1 MEHRFARKRKLIF
14 GGLLLLLLLFSLTAQ
29 AEAAWKKNSNGTY
42 SYYSK
47 GKKVKSKWIGDDY
60 YVNAKG
66 VRQTGWLHKGN
77 KWYYFNKSGKLV
89 KSKWIKSKGKMY
101 YAGANGAL
109 YTSGRKKV
117 GKYYYAFSSRGVKLT
132 GKRTYGKKT
141 YFFGYKTGRM
151 LTKQWVK
158 TNKKYY
164 YYGSNGVMAKSQ
176 WIGRYYVNS
185 KGQRVTNTWKGD
197 RYLGSNGKAVTGL
210 KKIGKYYYYFDKKT
224 YKKVK
229 STKVKVNGKTYTFDK
244 NGKGKVYTSIPTA
257 KVSVESTYYS
267 DPEVSD
273 ETLLAAIIYCES
285 GNQSYTGQT
294 AVGMVIMNR
303 VNSPL
308 FPSTLREVIYQK
320 TQFEPTRNGS
330 MTRALKNPSL
340 VTASCKKAA
349 KSVLAKYK
357 SAGKNKKVY
366 LKISGKNVDFSQY
379 LFFMTKAA
387 YSRLGLSSSY
397 RTIQDHVFFKTW
409 R

>member
-1 MEHRFARKRKLIF
+1 
-14 GGLLLLLLLFSLTAQ
+14 
-29 AEAAWKKNSNGTY
+29 
-42 SYYSK
+42 
-47 GKKVKSKWIGDDY
+47 
-60 YVNAKG
+60 
-66 VRQTGWLHKGN
+66 
-77 KWYYFNKSGKLV
+77 
-89 KSKWIKSKGKMY
+89 
-101 YAGANGAL
+101 
-109 YTSGRKKV
+109 
-117 GKYYYAFSSRGVKLT
+117 
-132 GKRTYGKKT
+132 
-141 YFFGYKTGRM
+141 M

-308 FPSTLREVIYQK
+308 FPLDAA
-320 TQFEPTRNGS
+320 GS
-330 MTRALKNPSL
+330 H
-340 VTASCKKAA
+340 
-349 KSVLAKYK
+349 
-357 SAGKNKKVY
+357 
-366 LKISGKNVDFSQY
+366 
-379 LFFMTKAA
+379 
-387 YSRLGLSSSY
+387 LSE
-397 RTIQDHVFFKTW
+397 DAV
-409 R
+409 